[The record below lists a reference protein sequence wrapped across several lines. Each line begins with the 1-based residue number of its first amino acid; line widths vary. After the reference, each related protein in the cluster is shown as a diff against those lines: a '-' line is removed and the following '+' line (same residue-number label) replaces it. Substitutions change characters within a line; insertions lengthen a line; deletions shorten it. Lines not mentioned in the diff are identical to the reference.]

1 MKREVGLW
9 IDHTKAIV
17 VTIMGE
23 KEETRHV
30 HSNIE
35 KFVYFSGGSH
45 AGPLFGTC
53 NISEKGK
60 QDREFMNF
68 LDAYYEG
75 IFSLIRY
82 ADSIWI
88 FGPGKAKG
96 ELERYIQHNI
106 YNGHLAG
113 IESMEK
119 MTDRQ
124 IAAKVQQH
132 YQGGQGILE
141 VD

>member
-9 IDHTKAIV
+9 IDHTKAIIV
-17 VTIMGE
+17 IITGG

-30 HSNIE
+30 HSNIG
-35 KFVYFSGGSH
+35 KYVYFSGGSN
-45 AGPLFGTC
+45 ASPLYGTC

-68 LDAYYEG
+68 PDAYYECV
-75 IFSLIRY
+75 FSLICF
-82 ADSIWI
+82 ADSVWI

-96 ELERYIQHNI
+96 ELERYIKHSLFHGQI
-106 YNGHLAG
+106 VG

-132 YQGGQGILE
+132 
-141 VD
+141 